1 MQVLGFHHTGFTVS
15 DLERSVMFYRDIL
28 GLELLAELESS
39 SPVTE
44 TILGMPGAHLK
55 VAFLK
60 AGDNMLELFQY
71 LSPEG
76 RAYDRR
82 TCDVG
87 SSHIA
92 FLVPDVEEAYKTLS
106 AKGVQFKSPPQSVG
120 ETGEP
125 LRACYMT
132 DPDGIALELM
142 QIGA

>member
-15 DLERSVMFYRDIL
+15 DLDRSVVFYRDIL
-28 GLELLAELESS
+28 GMELLAELESS

-60 AGDNMLELFQY
+60 AGDNMLELIQY

-76 RAYDRR
+76 RTYDRR

-87 SSHIA
+87 PCHIA
-92 FLVPDVEEAYKTLS
+92 FLVSDIDEAYRTLS
-106 AKGVQFKSPPQSVG
+106 AKGVQFKSPPQSAE

-132 DPDGIALELM
+132 DPDGINLELI
-142 QIGA
+142 QIGT